1 MKKLLATLTVLLLVL
16 TLGTGGALAANGKA
30 LGKNTGDTISITET
44 MDTDGEAAQDESVSN
59 ADAEAEDDQG
69 DAAVEDE
76 QETDE
81 NDEDA
86 IEEAD
91 AEDFDG
97 LKKGWKKTEKL
108 LEKFE
113 EKQEALM
120 EKMEKKLERLEENGN
135 VDVELLKKKFE
146 ARLEEMNRKFEER
159 IKLMQGRLRA
169 RGREIAFRDAFPVI
183 KAGRTL
189 IPVRAVTETLGAK
202 VGWDPETSTI
212 TITRD
217 DITIVI
223 NLGSREYTVNGEV
236 KTFDVPAQLI
246 NNRTFVPLRYIAE
259 ELGEKVSYDPETG
272 DVNIGADELAE
283 EEGEETAAET
293 GGVATGETDENTG
306 QINVEENQSN
316 PEENT
321 AQQTTSDQEVT
332 TQQ

>member
-1 MKKLLATLTVLLLVL
+1 MR
-16 TLGTGGALAANGKA
+16 
-30 LGKNTGDTISITET
+30 
-44 MDTDGEAAQDESVSN
+44 
-59 ADAEAEDDQG
+59 
-69 DAAVEDE
+69 
-76 QETDE
+76 
-81 NDEDA
+81 
-86 IEEAD
+86 
-91 AEDFDG
+91 
-97 LKKGWKKTEKL
+97 
-108 LEKFE
+108 
-113 EKQEALM
+113 
-120 EKMEKKLERLEENGN
+120 KMEKNLERLEENGN
-135 VDVELLKKKFE
+135 VNVELLKKKFE
-146 ARLEEMNRKFEER
+146 ARLEEINRKFEER

-223 NLGSREYTVNGEV
+223 NLGSMEYTVNGEV

-321 AQQTTSDQEVT
+321 AQQTISDEEVT